1 MKKVRFNLQSNKVKD
16 SRIYLVFRWSG
27 NRLLY
32 NTPFTILPA
41 HWDKTSQR
49 VKAKHSVAAY
59 TNPILDKMAAAVLE
73 HYYQCLYTSQPITTE
88 GIKKKLN
95 NITNKKEKRAVA
107 SSKIAPLEFFEQW
120 MEQRE
125 LDPKYSQSTISSYDS
140 TIKQLKKYEKEN
152 EPLTWTHIT
161 EDFAADFAIFIQ
173 EKQGLN
179 RNTANKY
186 LSNLKTCLV
195 SARAKG
201 YVDSTISYSIGT
213 TEVDNVY
220 LSMDELKKIES
231 LVVNSEA
238 ESVARDRFLLGCYTG
253 LRVSDYGQ
261 IQEQHFIHRLGVD
274 FIEYNTKKSSKEIK
288 VIIPVHPTVKRVF
301 ERLNDA
307 PITTAQRWDVSNYIK
322 DLAKR
327 AGIVEPVT
335 LIKNQKGKNVEVSG
349 PKWQFVNSHTARRT
363 FITNAML
370 SGVSHADIMA
380 VTGIKKI
387 QTLLKYNKLE
397 KEKSAL
403 NVAKSDFF
411 KGN

>member
-1 MKKVRFNLQSNKVKD
+1 MKKVRFNLQSNKLKEA
-16 SRIYLVFRWSG
+16 RIYLVFRWPG

-32 NTPFTILPA
+32 NTPFTISPA
-41 HWDKTSQR
+41 HWDKTTQR
-49 VKAKHSVAAY
+49 VKPKNSVAAY
-59 TNPILDKMAAAVLE
+59 TNPILDKLAATVLE
-73 HYYQCLYTSQPITTE
+73 HYYQCLYTDQPITIE

-95 NITNKKEKRAVA
+95 KVTHKKEKRAVA
-107 SSKIAPLEFFEQW
+107 ANKIGPVDFFAEW
-120 MEQRE
+120 MQQRQ
-125 LDPKYSQSTISSYDS
+125 LDPKYSESTISSYDS
-140 TIKQLKKYEKEN
+140 TLKQLKKYEKEN
-152 EPLTWTHIT
+152 EPLTWSHIT

-201 YVDSTISYSIGT
+201 YTPGIIEYSVGT

-220 LSMDELKKIES
+220 LTLDELKQIEN
-231 LVVNSEA
+231 LLVNSEA

-261 IQEQHFIHRLGVD
+261 IQEHHFIQRAGVD
-274 FIEYNTKKSSKEIK
+274 FIEYNTKKSGKEIK

-322 DLAKR
+322 DLVRR

-349 PKWQFVNSHTARRT
+349 PKWQFVNTHTARRT
-363 FITNAML
+363 FITNAL
-370 SGVSHADIMA
+370 ISGVSHADIMA

-403 NVAKSDFF
+403 ALAKSDFF
-411 KGN
+411 KE